1 MTNCLTLV
9 HFRIRGSSVNLITAA
24 TDGHCTLWDLTDTLQ
39 PFYTITPTLTAKSSL
54 ENPPQPSE
62 TITCEN
68 RYQIHSNSIK
78 AMELLPLSD
87 TVTVVVTGSDDNS
100 LCVSLL
106 LTDPGENAQMNTVSI
121 PDAHAA
127 SVTTLKILKLQR
139 SSQSTT
145 FRVVSSGNDHRVK
158 VWSVSV
164 DHTKPDTLGIH
175 VEMLLDRYSSVADI
189 SSLGLVKGTS
199 DETQESLLVCGVGM
213 ELFEANLE

>member
-1 MTNCLTLV
+1 MTNCLTLA
-9 HFRIRGSSVNLITAA
+9 HFLIKDSSVSLITAA

-39 PFYTITPTLTAKSSL
+39 PFYTITPALTAKFSL
-54 ENPPQPSE
+54 ENPPSPSE
-62 TITCEN
+62 RITCEN

-87 TVTVVVTGSDDNS
+87 TATVVATGSDDNS

-106 LTDPGENAQMNTVSI
+106 LTHPGENAQMSTVSI

-127 SVTTLKILKLQR
+127 SVTTLKILKPQR
-139 SSQSTT
+139 SAESTT
-145 FRVVSSGNDHRVK
+145 FRVASSGNDHRVK
-158 VWSVSV
+158 IWSVTV
-164 DHTKPDTLGIH
+164 DSTKPGTQGIQI
-175 VEMLLDRYSSVADI
+175 EFLLDRYSSVADI

-213 ELFEANLE
+213 ESFEANLE